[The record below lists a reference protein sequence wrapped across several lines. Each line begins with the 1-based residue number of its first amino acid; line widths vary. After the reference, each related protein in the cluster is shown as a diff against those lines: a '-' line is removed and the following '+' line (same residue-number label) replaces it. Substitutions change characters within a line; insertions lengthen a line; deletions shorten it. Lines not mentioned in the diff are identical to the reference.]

1 MSNAKD
7 LAGALPGYFKI
18 EDLEGKP
25 PVTYTITFAGQK
37 PVGKEQE
44 DKPILE
50 FAETRKALVLN
61 ATRCKQLAGIF
72 GEAELRGSKVTLAV
86 RDENVNG
93 KKFEMICIDAAE

>member
-1 MSNAKD
+1 MATATELS
-7 LAGALPGYFKI
+7 GALPGYFKI
-18 EDLEGKP
+18 DDLKGQP
-25 PVTYTITFAGQK
+25 PVTYTIAFSGSK

-61 ATRCKQLAGIF
+61 ATRCRQLGGIF
-72 GEAELRGSKVTLAV
+72 GDADLRGQKVSLSV